1 MPTGVVKAE
10 FHNQGNVSQS
20 RIRQVESLGPME
32 VIAHWTFLIKIILI
46 YIIPRYSPH
55 NYLLISSPYRHIF
68 NFFYDIFL

>member
-32 VIAHWTFLIKIILI
+32 VIAHWTFFNQ
-46 YIIPRYSPH
+46 
-55 NYLLISSPYRHIF
+55 NYLNLYNSQIFTSQLSSYIFPISTYI
-68 NFFYDIFL
+68 